1 LLDQGIKRAKQTLDP
16 AVLPRGVVQD
26 ANGGMGALMFVGAKA
41 QVHGPGVV
49 DCNNAGLG
57 GSDLAA
63 QIGLGHVRFEV

>member
-1 LLDQGIKRAKQTLDP
+1 
-16 AVLPRGVVQD
+16 
-26 ANGGMGALMFVGAKA
+26 
-41 QVHGPGVV
+41 VV